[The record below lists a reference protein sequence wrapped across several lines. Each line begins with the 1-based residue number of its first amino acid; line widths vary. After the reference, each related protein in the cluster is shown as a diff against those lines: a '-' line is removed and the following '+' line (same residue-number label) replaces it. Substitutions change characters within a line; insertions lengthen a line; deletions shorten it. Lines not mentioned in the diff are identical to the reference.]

1 MFFLARS
8 FREFSR
14 IASWAVAL
22 GFSLGFAVL
31 EAADEPLHDV
41 TSPQFVPN
49 EYLVKVKSRDS
60 LDSLVGEFDFLV
72 SERPLFRT
80 SGGDWYKLSDVESRT
95 SFNEIMA
102 YAYSNHLLN
111 EDVVHI
117 EKNLI
122 WRALTVAVDPAPKSA
137 PALPKRARRDPLLG
151 RSWGIGKIHATEAWL
166 KTTGSEQVIVADI
179 DTGIDYNHD
188 DLINNIWRNANE
200 KAGDGIDNDG
210 NGFVDDVVGWDFANK
225 DSLPW
230 DDNGHGTHT
239 SGSIGATGGN
249 GVGTAGVAPR
259 VKLMGLKFLSGDG
272 SGSTEDA
279 IRAIN
284 YAVQNGATI
293 LSNSWGGDEYSKA
306 LEDAISEAA
315 ARNVLFVAAAGNDGT
330 NNDTL
335 PMYPAAYNL
344 PNVIA
349 VAASDSE
356 DRLVDY
362 SNYGAHSVHIV
373 APGDVVFSTVPGN
386 KYEVNSGT
394 SMACPHVAG
403 AAALLKSFR
412 PTLTALEI
420 KKILLDSVDKQPDYA
435 DKIASGGRLNVDR
448 ALSLAAGDQR

>member
-1 MFFLARS
+1 MFFLRGQSSGFLRLAPLALVLGLV
-8 FREFSR
+8 FRMSPVE
-14 IASWAVAL
+14 ASN
-22 GFSLGFAVL
+22 VL
-31 EAADEPLHDV
+31 SHELE
-41 TSPQFVPN
+41 SPQFVPH
-49 EYLVKVKSRDS
+49 EYLVKVKSRRS
-60 LDSLVGEFDFLV
+60 LEMLTGEFDVAV
-72 SERPLFRT
+72 SNHPIIT
-80 SGGDWYKLSDVESRT
+80 TANGDWYKLTDVESRT
-95 SFNEIMA
+95 SFSEIMA
-102 YAYSNHLLN
+102 FAYSNHLLN
-111 EDVVHI
+111 DEILHI

-122 WRALTVAVDPAPKSA
+122 WRSLTVAVDPAPRAA
-137 PALPKRARRDPLLG
+137 PSLPKRARKDPMLG
-151 RSWGIGKIHATEAWL
+151 RSWGITKVHSPEAWL
-166 KTTGSEQVIVADI
+166 KTLGSEQVIVADI

-188 DLINNIWRNANE
+188 DLINNVWRNSKE
-200 KAGDGIDNDG
+200 IPGDGIDNDA
-210 NGFVDDVVGWDFANK
+210 NGFVDDVVGWDFVNK

-239 SGSIGATGGN
+239 SGSIAATGGN
-249 GVGTAGVAPR
+249 GIGTSGVAPR
-259 VKLMGLKFLSGDG
+259 VRLMGLKFLSGDG

-279 IRAIN
+279 VRAIN
-284 YAVQNGATI
+284 YAVQSGASV

-362 SNYGAHSVHIV
+362 SNYGANSVHIV

-403 AAALLKSFR
+403 AAALLKSFK
-412 PTLTALEI
+412 PTLSAVEI
-420 KKILLDSVDKQPDYA
+420 KRILLASVDKDPEYA
-435 DKIASGGRLNVDR
+435 DKISSGGRLNVER
-448 ALSLAAGDQR
+448 ALSLAAGDQK